1 MNFTGSQ
8 TLATNMIW
16 NYDLRMKILTNV
28 LDQDKWGT
36 FKNNAINSTVA
47 AGVKAV
53 GRAGRELVSNL
64 LQKI

>member
-1 MNFTGSQ
+1 
-8 TLATNMIW
+8 MIW